1 MYLVQ
6 FKNKRGVE
14 VLQIASNEKKLEKIL
29 ARNWRIRATAQV
41 FEVGAARRAR
51 ALAIDGLWMLE
62 EGEKDGC
69 RIRDEKAHRS

>member
-6 FKNKRGVE
+6 FKNKKGVE

-41 FEVGAARRAR
+41 FEVGSARRAK
-51 ALAIDGLWMLE
+51 ALAIEGLWQLE
-62 EGEKDGC
+62 RGNNEKLGGAD
-69 RIRDEKAHRS
+69 